1 MQIYKIRPGRR
12 TCTGK
17 EEDAD
22 KQPCARLWNINVRPT
37 CKIWAGKHMWRAQ
50 IWKKDDLEKGK
61 TTAGN
66 MIGHWLFIFSFTQ
79 SLISILSNGW
89 NENIQNTEYTQN
101 AKLWTFLLSMCSG
114 FGAGGKKCAFNEEN
128 VFCMVLHSSCNV
140 YLHQCTVNTL
150 FYEHAATFIS
160 SHINLPDLFPGWVCQ
175 GISRLTC
182 FVVDANTSVMQY
194 SNHLV

>member
-1 MQIYKIRPGRR
+1 
-12 TCTGK
+12 
-17 EEDAD
+17 
-22 KQPCARLWNINVRPT
+22 
-37 CKIWAGKHMWRAQ
+37 MWRAQ
-50 IWKKDDLEKGK
+50 TWKKDDLEKGK

-66 MIGHWLFIFSFTQ
+66 LIGHWLFIFSFTQ
-79 SLISILSNGW
+79 SLISILSNRWVKITEQGKHAQ
-89 NENIQNTEYTQN
+89 NTYRIQNIYRIYTCAECQIVD
-101 AKLWTFLLSMCSG
+101 FLLSMCS
-114 FGAGGKKCAFNEEN
+114 FRVRWEKCAFNEEN
-128 VFCMVLHSSCNV
+128 VFCMVLHSLCNV